1 MSRRR
6 IRRPSS
12 RRIAAAATATLVAL
26 PLTVLAAHSADAAT
40 TTWSPTATKA
50 LSLSH
55 ATSLGGAAATTPL
68 RLTIGLTPR
77 DRAGIDQLIKAQATP
92 GSASY
97 EKFLTPA
104 EFTSR
109 FAATSADA
117 QAVSSYLSTAG
128 MKNVT
133 VASNRLQVT
142 ADATVAQ
149 AESAFHTSIGK
160 FTQAGKTVL
169 ANTAAAQV
177 PSALAS
183 KVSGVLGLSS
193 LGVSATPTLPSLPKL
208 TGFHPDEFNKV
219 YDSGSTKPGTGTT
232 LAVIAE
238 GDLTQTVKDLRT
250 FEAKRK
256 LPQVPVQLVYTGIK
270 SPDTAGADE
279 WDLDTQTST
288 GIASSAKKLYVYV
301 STSLTDAD
309 LARSINAFA
318 AQNVARSGSASLG
331 ECDVLPYL
339 DGSMVVDDIALA
351 EAAVQ
356 GQTFFASSGDTGSA
370 CAVAATNGVP
380 GAGLPDTEYPASS
393 PYAMGVGGTT
403 LAATDSDVY
412 QTEIAWNAG
421 GGGVSPVENGGYWQN
436 NVVPTSAAGL
446 RGVPDVAFDADPDT
460 GGIITVDGA
469 DETIGGTSL
478 ASPLALGLWTR
489 LQASHGNKLG
499 FAAPKLY
506 GIYSKAQTAAPL
518 PPTTVPSSFHDIVLG
533 SNGAFTAL
541 PGYDYTTGLGS
552 WDVAKLCK
560 AIS

>member
-1 MSRRR
+1 MTRRSRLV
-6 IRRPSS
+6 
-12 RRIAAAATATLVAL
+12 AAATATLVAM
-26 PLTVLAAHSADAAT
+26 PLSVLVAHSADAAT
-40 TTWSPTATKA
+40 APVASGWSPTATKA
-50 LSLSH
+50 LSLAH
-55 ATSLGGAAATTPL
+55 ATSLGTAASSTPL

-109 FAATSADA
+109 FAASSADA
-117 QAVSSYLSTAG
+117 QAVSSYLSGAG

-133 VASNRLQVT
+133 VAANRLQVT

-149 AESAFHTSIGK
+149 AESAFHTSISR
-160 FTQAGKTVL
+160 FSQAGRTVL
-169 ANTAAAQV
+169 ANTVAAAV
-177 PSALAS
+177 PNALAD
-183 KVSGVLGLSS
+183 KVSAVLGLSS

-208 TGFHPDEFNKV
+208 TGFHPDEFTKV
-219 YDSGSTKPGTGTT
+219 YDATSTKPGTGST

-250 FEAKRK
+250 FEKNRG

-288 GIASSAKKLYVYV
+288 GIAPSATKLYVYV
-301 STSLTDAD
+301 ATSLSDAD

-318 AQNVARSGSASLG
+318 AQNVARAGSASLG
-331 ECDVLPYL
+331 ECDLLPYL
-339 DGSMVVDDIALA
+339 DGSMAIDDIALA

-356 GQTFFASSGDTGSA
+356 GQTFFTSSGDTGSA
-370 CAVAATNGVP
+370 CAVLPTNGVP

-393 PYAMGVGGTT
+393 PYAVGVGGTT
-403 LAATDSDVY
+403 LAATDANVY
-412 QTEIAWNAG
+412 QGEIAWNAG
-421 GGGVSPVENGGYWQN
+421 GGGVSTVENGGYWQDD
-436 NVVPTSAAGL
+436 VVPTSAAAL
-446 RGVPDVAFDADPDT
+446 RGVPDVAFDADPTT

-489 LQASHGNKLG
+489 LQASHDNLLG
-499 FAAPKLY
+499 FAPPKLY
-506 GIYSKAQTAAPL
+506 SIYSKAQTTPPL
-518 PPTTVPSSFHDIVLG
+518 PPTTVPASFHDVLLG
-533 SNGAFTAL
+533 SNGLYSAL